1 MNSILDLAAVME
13 KFAGKRVLVV
23 GDLMIDEHIWGA
35 VGRISPEAPVMVV
48 DAQDLERRPGGAAN
62 VVNNVQALGAQA
74 SVVGIVGDDDHG
86 RELIRLLSS
95 TGAEVSG
102 IVVDP
107 SRHTTRKTRIWASY
121 RQQVV
126 RVDWESRVAVKDSV
140 MAEIDSHLD
149 REIASCDGVI
159 LSDYNKGMLTVEVAS
174 AAIQRSAEFGRIC
187 ACNAKPSGIKN
198 FVGVTVLTL
207 NQSEA
212 EAAVGNSI
220 TDDASLE
227 DAGNWLLRELSA
239 GVLVITLGSRGMVVF
254 EPGEK
259 MTKIEAVPIEV
270 YDVAGA
276 GDTVISTL
284 ALAMASGA
292 DVQQAAYLANTAGGA
307 VVRKVGVA
315 TVTPEDIL
323 QLLNSYRQ
331 GIEGSS

>member
-1 MNSILDLAAVME
+1 VNGALNLSAVME
-13 KFAGKRVLVV
+13 KFTGKRVLVV

-74 SVVGIVGDDDHG
+74 SVIGIVGDDDHG

-107 SRHTTRKTRIWASY
+107 SRRTTRKTRIWASH

-126 RVDWESRVAVKDSV
+126 RVDWESRIAVNDSV
-140 MAEIDSHLD
+140 VAEISRHLD
-149 REIASCDGVI
+149 REITACDAAI
-159 LSDYNKGMLTVEVAS
+159 LSDYNKGTLTAEVAGGAIRRS
-174 AAIQRSAEFGRIC
+174 AALGRIC
-187 ACNAKPSGIKN
+187 ACNAKPSMIKH

-220 TDDASLE
+220 TDEASLE
-227 DAGNWLLRELSA
+227 EAGHKLLRELSV
-239 GVLVITLGSRGMVVF
+239 GVLVITLGARGMVVF
-254 EPGEK
+254 EPGCE
-259 MTKIEAVPIEV
+259 MTRIEAVPIEV

-284 ALAMASGA
+284 ALAMAAGA
-292 DVQQAAYLANTAGGA
+292 NVQQAAYLANTAGGA

-315 TVTPEDIL
+315 TVTPGEIL
-323 QLLNSYRQ
+323 QLLNSHR
-331 GIEGSS
+331 